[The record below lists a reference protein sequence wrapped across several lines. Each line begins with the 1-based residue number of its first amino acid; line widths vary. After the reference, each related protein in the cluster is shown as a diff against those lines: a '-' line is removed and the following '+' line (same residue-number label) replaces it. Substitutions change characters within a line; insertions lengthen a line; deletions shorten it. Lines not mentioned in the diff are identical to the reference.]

1 MTTGDGAPD
10 EPLGGSGPC
19 TACCDDGRCI
29 RCRAEVTPGARFCA
43 HCGAPVA
50 RDGVGEPE
58 RGERRQLTVLFCD
71 LVGSTELA
79 LQLDPEDWQGVLH
92 GYHRRAG
99 EVIARYGGH
108 VAQYLGDGLLA
119 YFGWP
124 TAYDDAAE
132 RAVHA
137 ALGLIDAAATDA
149 AGPPLAVRIGIDTG
163 PVVVSAL
170 GAEGRTEMLAL
181 GDVPNVAAR
190 LQGAAEPGTV
200 LVTGATQRL
209 VSGRFVVEERGA
221 SALRSAREPLA
232 LYRVLR
238 PSGTSGRI
246 DGRAG
251 RLTRFVGREVEIAT
265 LLERWERAQEGQG
278 QNVLV
283 CGEPGVGK
291 SRLAY
296 ELRERLHA
304 EPHVWLECHATPY
317 TQATPFH
324 PLLALASQALGFA
337 PGDTPETRLARL
349 EHGLRELASAEAVA
363 LLATVLGFP
372 PPAPPAMSP
381 DLQRRMTI
389 DLLAR
394 WILAQGESRPLVIAV
409 EDLHWCDA
417 SSLEVLGRLVAQ
429 SATARVL
436 VLMTARPEFVA
447 PWAARENTATLS
459 LARLTRRQAREM
471 IAALGSTDLPAATL
485 DTLIARADGVPLFVE
500 ELARSVTGPGAA
512 RDATAIPAT
521 LADSL
526 MARLD
531 RLATAKD
538 VAQHAAVLG
547 REFAYPLLAAVS
559 DLGEDALRRSLARL
573 VEAEILFVRGEP
585 PDATYTFKHALVQEA
600 AYASLLKRRR
610 QKLHGSVVD
619 ALLAGFAAR
628 AAAEPELVARHAEA
642 AGRIGDAIA
651 CYHRAGEAAQAHSAH
666 EESIRHF
673 EHAIALLVTR
683 PAQRK
688 RDACEAALQVALAES
703 RAVALGYTSPQV
715 EAAHERTRVLC
726 EATGD
731 TLGLGFALSRLAV
744 FAHNCGQAERACT
757 LAARALAI
765 GEQVGDPELL
775 QKAHCDLGLAEVYR
789 GRYASSLGHLEAALR
804 LHQPGVQH
812 ARLSATGNPGVR
824 ALSASA
830 WDLFS
835 LGFPDRALARA
846 REAVIR
852 ARELRHPFSV
862 AHALFFETVT
872 HALRRDVTAQRDRA
886 AEAIA
891 LSEAQGF
898 PFWLGVGRMFHAAA
912 RVAAG
917 ERGAVSDL
925 RAGFA
930 LTAGTGSRG
939 GAPAMIVL
947 LGEAYLAAGQLG
959 EARAAVEGG
968 LVVSA
973 QMGQPFF
980 DAELHR
986 LLGEIALAGGGSPDE
1001 AAEAFRRA
1009 LDIARAQEAKSFEL
1023 RTAISLARLW
1033 HRQGRNEDARAL
1045 LAPVHAWFSEGFET
1059 RDAVAARR
1067 LLDELG

>member
-1 MTTGDGAPD
+1 MSAASTPQQIEHDRPCSTCRGEERCARCLATAPP
-10 EPLGGSGPC
+10 E
-19 TACCDDGRCI
+19 
-29 RCRAEVTPGARFCA
+29 ARFCA
-43 HCGAPVA
+43 SCGAALA
-50 RDGVGEPE
+50 RTSAAESE
-58 RGERRQLTVLFCD
+58 AGERRQLTVLFCD
-71 LVGSTELA
+71 LVGSTDLA
-79 LQLDPEDWQGVLH
+79 MRLDPEDWQAVLRAH
-92 GYHRRAG
+92 HRRAG
-99 EVIARYGGH
+99 EVVARHGGH

-137 ALGLIDAAATDA
+137 ALALVDAATARDPS
-149 AGPPLAVRIGIDTG
+149 GPALAVRVGIDTG

-190 LQGAAEPGTV
+190 VQGAAEPGTV

-209 VSGRFVVEERGA
+209 VAGRFEVEQRAA
-221 SALRSAREPLA
+221 SSLRTVRAPLA

-238 PSGTSGRI
+238 PSRATGRI
-246 DGRAG
+246 GAHGG

-265 LLERWERAQEGQG
+265 LLERWERAGEGQG
-278 QNVLV
+278 QSVLV
-283 CGEPGVGK
+283 SGEPGVGK
-291 SRLAY
+291 SRLVH
-296 ELRERLHA
+296 ELRERLA
-304 EPHVWLECHATPY
+304 GEPHVWLECHATPY
-317 TQATPFH
+317 TQATPFR
-324 PLLALASQALGFA
+324 PLLALASQALNIA
-337 PGDTPETRLARL
+337 PGDTAETRRARL

-372 PPAPPAMSP
+372 PATPLAMSP

-394 WILAQGESRPLVIAV
+394 WILAQGASRPLVVAV

-417 SSLEVLGRLVAQ
+417 SSLEVLGRLVEQ

-436 VLMTARPEFVA
+436 VVMTARPELA
-447 PWAARENTATLS
+447 PPWASRESSSTLS

-471 IAALGSTDLPAATL
+471 IAALGGADLPAATL
-485 DTLIARADGVPLFVE
+485 DALIARADGVPLFVE
-500 ELARSVTGPGAA
+500 ELARAVAEPGAA
-512 RDATAIPAT
+512 HQAHAIPAT

-547 REFAYPLLAAVS
+547 REFPYALLAAVS
-559 DLGEDALRRSLARL
+559 DLDEEALRRSLARL

-585 PDATYTFKHALVQEA
+585 PAAIYTFKHALVQEA

-610 QKLHGSVVD
+610 QRLHGRVVD
-619 ALLAGFAAR
+619 ALQADFPER
-628 AAAEPELVARHAEA
+628 AADEPELVARHAEA
-642 AGRIGDAIA
+642 AGRIGDAIVA
-651 CYHRAGEAAQAHSAH
+651 YHRAGEAAQLHSAH
-666 EESIRHF
+666 QESMRHF

-683 PAQRK
+683 PALPG
-688 RDACEAALQVALAES
+688 RDGCEAALQIALAES
-703 RAVALGYTSPQV
+703 RAVALGYTSPEV

-731 TLGLGFALSRLAV
+731 TRGLGFALSRLAV
-744 FAHNCGQAERACT
+744 FAHNCGQAERACE
-757 LAARALAI
+757 LATRALAI
-765 GEQVGDPELL
+765 GEQVADPELL
-775 QKAHCDLGLAEVYR
+775 LKAHCDLGLAEVYR
-789 GRYASSLGHLEAALR
+789 GRFASSLGHLEAALH
-804 LHQPGVQH
+804 LHQPGVEH

-830 WDLFS
+830 WDLFV

-846 REAVIR
+846 KEAVVR
-852 ARELRHPFSV
+852 ARELAHPFSV
-862 AHALFFETVT
+862 AHALFFETVA
-872 HALRRDVTAQRDRA
+872 HALRRDVAAQRDRA

-898 PFWLGVGRMFHAAA
+898 PFWLGVGTMFHAAA
-912 RVAAG
+912 RVASG
-917 ERGAVSDL
+917 ERGAVADL

-947 LGEAYLAAGQLG
+947 LGEAYLAAGQLA

-968 LVVSA
+968 LALSA

-986 LLGEIALAGGGSPDE
+986 LRGEIALAAGAPAED
-1001 AAEAFRRA
+1001 AIEAFRRA
-1009 LDIARAQEAKSFEL
+1009 LAVARAQEAKSFEL
-1023 RTAISLARLW
+1023 RGAICLARLW
-1033 HRQGRNEDARAL
+1033 HRRGEDAQARAL
-1045 LAPVHAWFSEGFET
+1045 LAPLHAWFSEGFET
-1059 RDAVAARR
+1059 RDLVVARV

>member
-1 MTTGDGAPD
+1 MS
-10 EPLGGSGPC
+10 GGEASPEIESDGPC
-19 TACCDDGRCI
+19 EACRTEERCT
-29 RCRAEVTPGARFCA
+29 RCFSVTSPGARFCA
-43 HCGAPVA
+43 HCGSPLTRAGTA
-50 RDGVGEPE
+50 EPE
-58 RGERRQLTVLFCD
+58 GGERRQLTVLFCD

-79 LQLDPEDWQGVLH
+79 MRLDPEDWQAVLRS
-92 GYHRRAG
+92 YHRRAG
-99 EVIARYGGH
+99 DVIARYGGH

-132 RAVHA
+132 RAVRA
-137 ALGLIDAAATDA
+137 ALALVEVAATRDGN
-149 AGPPLAVRIGIDTG
+149 GPSLAVRVGIDTG

-170 GAEGRTEMLAL
+170 GTAGRTEMLAL

-190 LQGAAEPGTV
+190 VQGAAEPDTV

-209 VSGRFVVEERGA
+209 VAGCFEVEERDA
-221 SALRSAREPLA
+221 SALRSVRTPRA
-232 LYRVLR
+232 LFRVLR
-238 PSGTSGRI
+238 PSATGGRI
-246 DGRAG
+246 GARSG
-251 RLTRFVGREVEIAT
+251 RLTRFVGRDVEIAT
-265 LLERWERAQEGQG
+265 LLERWERAQDGQG

-283 CGEPGVGK
+283 RGEPGVGK
-291 SRLAY
+291 SRLVH
-296 ELRERLHA
+296 ELHERLDGA
-304 EPHVWLECHATPY
+304 PHVWLECHATPY
-317 TQATPFH
+317 TRATPFR
-324 PLLALASQALGFA
+324 PLLALAAQALGIA

-349 EHGLRELASAEAVA
+349 ELGLRELASAEAVA

-372 PPAPPAMSP
+372 PATPLAMSP

-394 WILAQGESRPLVIAV
+394 WILAQGESRPLVVAV

-436 VLMTARPEFVA
+436 VVMTARPEFVA
-447 PWAARENTATLS
+447 PWAARENTTTLS
-459 LARLTRRQAREM
+459 LARLTRRQACEM
-471 IAALGSTDLPAATL
+471 IAALGSSDLPADTI

-512 RDATAIPAT
+512 RDADAIPAT

-531 RLATAKD
+531 RLETAKD

-547 REFAYPLLAAVS
+547 REFPYALLAAVS
-559 DLGEDALRRSLARL
+559 DLEESALRRSLVRL

-585 PDATYTFKHALVQEA
+585 PEASYTFKHALVQEA
-600 AYASLLKRRR
+600 AYGSLLKRRR
-610 QKLHGSVVD
+610 QQLHGRVVD
-619 ALLAGFAAR
+619 ELQAGFAAR
-628 AAAEPELVARHAEA
+628 VAAEPELVARHAEA
-642 AGRIGDAIA
+642 AGRVGEAIIH
-651 CYHRAGEAAQAHSAH
+651 YHRAGEAAQLHSAH
-666 EESIRHF
+666 QESMRHF

-683 PAQRK
+683 PAHPA
-688 RDACEAALQVALAES
+688 RDGCEAALQIALAES
-703 RAVALGYTSPQV
+703 RAVALGYTSPEV

-731 TLGLGFALSRLAV
+731 TRGLGFALSRLAV
-744 FAHNCGQAERACT
+744 FAHNCGQAERACD
-757 LAARALAI
+757 LATQALEI
-765 GEQVGDPELL
+765 GEQVADAELL
-775 QKAHCDLGLAEVYR
+775 LKAHCDLGLAEVYR
-789 GRYASSLGHLEAALR
+789 GRFPSSLAHLEAALR
-804 LHQPGVQH
+804 LYQPGVEH

-830 WDLFS
+830 WDLFV

-846 REAVIR
+846 KEAVVR
-852 ARELRHPFSV
+852 ARELAHPFSV

-872 HALRRDVTAQRDRA
+872 HALRRDVAAQRDRA

-898 PFWLGVGRMFHAAA
+898 PFWLGVGTMFHAGA
-912 RVAAG
+912 RVGAG
-917 ERGAVSDL
+917 ERGAVADL

-947 LGEAYLAAGQLG
+947 LGEAYLAAGQLA
-959 EARAAVEGG
+959 EARAAIEGG
-968 LVVSA
+968 LLVSA

-986 LLGEIALAGGGSPDE
+986 LQGEVVLAAGGPPEEAVAAFQRALAV
-1001 AAEAFRRA
+1001 
-1009 LDIARAQEAKSFEL
+1009 ARAQRAKSFEL
-1023 RTAISLARLW
+1023 RVAICLARLW
-1033 HRQGRNEDARAL
+1033 HRQGDDAAARTL
-1045 LAPVHAWFSEGFET
+1045 LAPLHAWFSEGFET
-1059 RDAVAARR
+1059 RDLVVARV